1 MAISAA
7 PKGGNMEEIIGF
19 EALYKSAMKCKKGV
33 IWKDSVAHYILN
45 IIEETIKLEEQLKT
59 GEYRPR
65 PLKPFTVDSSGKKR
79 TVMGVAFR
87 DRVYQRSLN
96 DNAIYPAMVK
106 GFIYDNGA
114 CQKNKGT
121 NLSRDRLNCFL
132 QRYYRKHGTKGYV
145 LQCDI
150 KGYYPNMR
158 HDVVEMTF
166 KKRLDPEVFRRACEI
181 MKQQY
186 SGEVGYL
193 PGSQMIQ
200 IAGISVLDSLDHYI
214 KERLRI
220 KCYIRYMDDFI
231 LIHEDKEYLEKCR
244 VEIAKQLEP
253 MGFELHPKKTRIYP
267 LAEGIKFLGFLF
279 KLTDSGKVV
288 RTVLPKNVK
297 NYRRKLF
304 RLVRLAKKGKLSK
317 EKVDECYRSW
327 RAHAE
332 KGNSHNLLKRM
343 DAYYKELWYN

>member
-1 MAISAA
+1 
-7 PKGGNMEEIIGF
+7 MEEIIGF
-19 EALYKSAMKCKKGV
+19 EALYESAMKCKKGV

-45 IIEETIKLEEQLKT
+45 IIEETIKLEEQLKSGT
-59 GEYRPR
+59 YRPR
-65 PLKPFTVDSSGKKR
+65 PLKPFTVDSCGKKR
-79 TVMGVAFR
+79 VVMGVAFR

-121 NLSRDRLNCFL
+121 NFSRDRLACFL
-132 QRYYRKHGTKGYV
+132 HRYYRKHGTEGYV

-158 HDVVEMTF
+158 HDVVEQVF
-166 KKRLDPEVFRRACEI
+166 KKRLEPEVYARACEI
-181 MKQQY
+181 MRQQY
-186 SGEVGYL
+186 LGDVGFL

-200 IAGISVLDSLDHYI
+200 IAGISVLDGLDHFI

-220 KCYIRYMDDFI
+220 KHYIRYMDDFI
-231 LIHEDKEYLEKCR
+231 LIHEDKGYLEKCR
-244 VEIAKQLEP
+244 EEIAKQLEP

-267 LAEGIKFLGFLF
+267 LAEGIKFLGFIF
-279 KLTDSGKVV
+279 RLTDSGKVV
-288 RTVLPKNVK
+288 RTVLSKNVK

-304 RLVRLAKKGKLSK
+304 KLVKLAKNGVISK

-332 KGNSHNLLKRM
+332 KGNSYRLLKRM
-343 DAYYKELWYN
+343 DAYYKSLWE

>member
-1 MAISAA
+1 MD
-7 PKGGNMEEIIGF
+7 NVIGF
-19 EALYKSAMKCKKGV
+19 EALYESAMKCKKGV
-33 IWKDSVAHYILN
+33 LWKDSVAHYILN
-45 IIEETIKLEEQLKT
+45 IIEETVKLEEQLKSGT
-59 GEYRPR
+59 YHPR
-65 PLKPFTVDSSGKKR
+65 PQKPFTVSSCGKMR

-106 GFIYDNGA
+106 SFIYDNGA

-121 NLSRDRLNCFL
+121 NFSRERLVCFL

-158 HDVVEMTF
+158 HDVVEKTF
-166 KKRLDPEVFRRACEI
+166 RKQLPPEIHKMACEV
-181 MKQQY
+181 MRGQY

-200 IAGISVLDSLDHYI
+200 IAGISVLNGLDHFI

-220 KCYIRYMDDFI
+220 KLYTRYMDDFI
-231 LIHEDKEYLEKCR
+231 LIHENKEYLEKCR
-244 VEIAKQLEP
+244 EEIVKQLEP
-253 MGFELHPKKTRIYP
+253 MGFELHPKKTRIYSIK
-267 LAEGIKFLGFLF
+267 EGIKYLGFIYR
-279 KLTDSGKVV
+279 LTDTGKVV

-297 NYRRKLF
+297 SYRRKLF
-304 RLVRLAKKGKLSK
+304 RLVKLAKKGKISH

-332 KGNSHNLLKRM
+332 KGDSTKLLRRM
-343 DAYYKELWYN
+343 DAYYRDLWK

>member
-1 MAISAA
+1 MD
-7 PKGGNMEEIIGF
+7 EVIGF
-19 EALYKSAMKCKKGV
+19 EALYESAMKCKKGV

-45 IIEETIKLEEQLKT
+45 IIEETIKLEEQLKD
-59 GEYRPR
+59 GSYKPR
-65 PLKPFTVDSSGKKR
+65 PQKPFTVNSCGKVR

-121 NLSRDRLNCFL
+121 NFSRERLVCFL
-132 QRYYRKHGTKGYV
+132 QRYYRKHGTDGYV

-158 HDVVEMTF
+158 HDVVEKTF
-166 KKRLDPEVFRRACEI
+166 KKQLAPEIYRMACEV
-181 MKQQY
+181 MRGQY

-200 IAGISVLDSLDHYI
+200 IAGISVLNGLDHFI

-220 KCYIRYMDDFI
+220 KLYTRYMDDFI

-244 VEIAKQLEP
+244 EEIAKQLEP

-267 LAEGIKFLGFLF
+267 ITEGIKFLGFIYR
-279 KLTDSGKVV
+279 LTGTGKVV
-288 RTVLPKNVK
+288 RMVLPKNVK
-297 NYRRKLF
+297 DYRRKLR
-304 RLVRLAKKGKLSK
+304 RLVNLAKKGRLTR

-332 KGNSHNLLKRM
+332 KGNSTKLLRRM
-343 DAYYKELWYN
+343 DAYYRDLWK

>member
-1 MAISAA
+1 MEDIIS
-7 PKGGNMEEIIGF
+7 F
-19 EALYKSAMKCKKGV
+19 EALYESMQKCKRGV
-33 IWKDSVAHYILN
+33 IWKDSVAHFVLN
-45 IIEETIKLEEQLKT
+45 AVEEINKLHSQLEDGTYKT
-59 GEYRPR
+59 R
-65 PLKPFTVDSSGKKR
+65 KTKVFIVDGAHKR
-79 TVMGVAFR
+79 EAMGVAFR

-106 GFIYDNGA
+106 SFIYDNGA

-121 NLSRDRLNCFL
+121 NFSRERLVCFL

-158 HDVVEMTF
+158 HDVVEKTF
-166 KKRLDPEVFRRACEI
+166 RKQLPPEIHEMACEV
-181 MKQQY
+181 MRGQY

-200 IAGISVLDSLDHYI
+200 IAGISVLNGLDHFI

-220 KCYIRYMDDFI
+220 KLYTRYMDDFI

-244 VEIAKQLEP
+244 EEIAKQLEP

-267 LAEGIKFLGFLF
+267 IKEGIKYLGFIYR
-279 KLTDSGKVV
+279 LTGTGKVV

-297 NYRRKLF
+297 SYRRKLF
-304 RLVRLAKKGKLSK
+304 RLVKLAKKGKISH

-332 KGNSHNLLKRM
+332 KGDSTKLLRRM
-343 DAYYKELWYN
+343 DAYYRDLWK

>member
-1 MAISAA
+1 
-7 PKGGNMEEIIGF
+7 MEDIIGF
-19 EALYKSAMKCKKGV
+19 EALYDSAMKCKKGV

-45 IIEETIKLEEQLKT
+45 IIEETVKLEDQLKS
-59 GEYRPR
+59 GEYKPR
-65 PLKPFTVDSSGKKR
+65 PLRPFTVSSCGKMR

-96 DNAIYPAMVK
+96 DNAIYPTMVRS
-106 GFIYDNGA
+106 FIYDNGA

-121 NLSRDRLNCFL
+121 NFSRDRLVCFL

-158 HDVVEMTF
+158 HDVVESVF
-166 KKRLDPEVFRRACEI
+166 AKQLSPEVHRRACEV
-181 MKQQY
+181 MRQQY

-200 IAGISVLDSLDHYI
+200 IAGISVLNGLDHFI
-214 KERLRI
+214 KERLHI
-220 KCYIRYMDDFI
+220 KYYIRYMDDFI
-231 LIHEDKEYLEKCR
+231 LIHENKEYLEKCWE
-244 VEIAKQLEP
+244 EIAGQLTP
-253 MGFELHPKKTRIYP
+253 MGFELHPKKTKIYP
-267 LAEGIKFLGFLF
+267 ITDGIKFLGFIF
-279 KLTDSGKVV
+279 RLTDTGKVV
-288 RTVLPKNVK
+288 RTVVPKNVK

-304 RLVRLAKKGKLSK
+304 RLVKLAKKGRISR

-332 KGNSHNLLKRM
+332 KGDSHNLLRRM
-343 DAYYKELWYN
+343 DAYYKSLW

>member
-1 MAISAA
+1 MD
-7 PKGGNMEEIIGF
+7 EVTGF
-19 EALYKSAMKCKKGV
+19 EALYESAMKCKKGV

-45 IIEETIKLEEQLKT
+45 IIEETIKLEEQLKDGT
-59 GEYRPR
+59 YKPR
-65 PLKPFTVDSSGKKR
+65 PQKPFTVNSCGKKR
-79 TVMGVAFR
+79 IVMGVAFR

-106 GFIYDNGA
+106 SFIYDNGA

-121 NLSRDRLNCFL
+121 NFSRERLVCFL

-158 HDVVEMTF
+158 HDVVEETF
-166 KKRLDPEVFRRACEI
+166 KKNLSPEVFKMACEV
-181 MKQQY
+181 MRGQY
-186 SGEVGYL
+186 SGDVGFL

-200 IAGISVLDSLDHYI
+200 IAGISVLNGMDHFV

-220 KCYIRYMDDFI
+220 KYYVRYMDDFI
-231 LIHEDKEYLEKCR
+231 LIHEDKEYLEKCLD
-244 VEIAKQLEP
+244 EIAKQLAP
-253 MGFELHPKKTRIYP
+253 LGFELHPKKTRIYP
-267 LAEGIKFLGFLF
+267 LADGIKFLGFIYR
-279 KLTDSGKVV
+279 LTETGKVV

-297 NYRRKLF
+297 DYRRKLR
-304 RLVRLAKKGKLSK
+304 RLVNLAKKGRLSR

-332 KGNSHNLLKRM
+332 RGDSTKLLRRM
-343 DAYYKELWYN
+343 DAYYRDLWK